1 MTTRK
6 KSHGPTITS
15 AEFFKGQPQLSFGS
29 VLRAWRLGE
38 ELSQAEMA
46 RRLGLSRA
54 NLCDLEKGRKL
65 PSPGRALRIAR
76 KLGMVEAHVIELVL
90 QDLLR
95 HEQVNLRVSVA
106 A

>member
-6 KSHGPTITS
+6 KSPASTITS
-15 AEFFKGQPQLSFGS
+15 AELFRRERPLTFGS

-38 ELSQAEMA
+38 DLSQVAMA
-46 RRLGLSRA
+46 KRLGLSRA

-65 PSPGRALRIAR
+65 PSPGRAIRIAR
-76 KLGMVEAHVIELVL
+76 KLGMVEAHVIELIL

-95 HEQVNLRVSVA
+95 QENVNLRVSVA

>member
-1 MTTRK
+1 MTTK
-6 KSHGPTITS
+6 KSHETTITS
-15 AEFFKGQPQLSFGS
+15 AALFKGQPPLSFGS

-95 HEQVNLRVSVA
+95 HEKVNLRVSVA

>member
-1 MTTRK
+1 MTTK
-6 KSHGPTITS
+6 KSREATITS
-15 AEFFKGQPQLSFGS
+15 ADLFKGQPPLSFGS

-65 PSPGRALRIAR
+65 PSPGRAFRIAR

-95 HEQVNLRVSVA
+95 HEKVNLRVSVA